1 MLNNMSSVLI
11 RQAVSP
17 EDIAAVR
24 QCFDEYTQWLDEG
37 ISFQGYQDE
46 LATLPGK
53 YSPPDGALL
62 IAVDSGTDQV
72 LGCVAMRPLALLP
85 EYRTT
90 ECRHSRRYCE
100 MKRLFVYPHARG
112 RSVGRLLI
120 KEVVALAQARGYD
133 EVLLDTLLKM
143 SAAIQL
149 YRSEGFV
156 EIEPYCHSEL
166 QGVKYFARKT
176 QPVSC

>member
-1 MLNNMSSVLI
+1 MSVRI
-11 RQAVSP
+11 RQATSAD
-17 EDIAAVR
+17 DIAAVKK
-24 QCFDEYTQWLDEG
+24 CFNEYTQWLDED
-37 ISFQGYQDE
+37 ISFQGYADE

-62 IAVDSGTDQV
+62 LAVDSATDRV
-72 LGCVAMRPLALLP
+72 LGCVAMRPLTLLP
-85 EYRTT
+85 EYRIT
-90 ECRHSRRYCE
+90 ERRCVRRYCE
-100 MKRLFVYPHARG
+100 MKRLFVYPEARG

-120 KEVVALAQARGYD
+120 KEVVGLAQARGYD

-143 SAAIQL
+143 GPAIEL

-156 EIEPYCHSEL
+156 EIEPYCHTEL

-176 QPVSC
+176 QPAVG